1 LFCFLF
7 VGIFPLLI
15 AGLVSDTLSRRILI
29 ERNIGEARQHLER
42 AARFLE
48 DMIGEYE
55 SLLDIIAEDPS
66 INEAFAHPRPL
77 KAEEEAGLY
86 NTIYLLIAG
95 KRIKPGLHVI
105 SAKGELML
113 STQSLPAEYYPA
125 QYGNWGLLRRA
136 REAGGR
142 PVIYASG
149 IRNRIGPREAAG
161 LGRIVSGSGA
171 EDYYVIADLYKEH
184 IGTIVDSIASG
195 SAIELDITD
204 RNLIPF
210 YTAGNEI
217 SRERFDI
224 YRRLVFYGEP
234 IRNTYDLGG
243 APCILAHY
251 EFPGLGIHFFG
262 LQVLSDVLSG
272 TSMGQRIFL
281 ILGLGTTVL
290 CLFLAVLI
298 AKNISDPL
306 YEIIRSVIRIKDG
319 ELSQRILISRKD
331 EIGMLAG
338 AINDMSS
345 RIESLIENNKNK
357 ERSLRLA
364 ELRALQAQIHPHF
377 IFNCLD
383 LIKWN
388 AKMGRGDE
396 VSAIVLELGRFL
408 RGSMR
413 NTNEM
418 VSLDEEFRMIRD
430 YLSIQ
435 KRRFDDRLRF
445 ELSVDNEILAIK
457 VPKFILQ
464 PIVENSLVHGIEGK
478 TGPGHIWIR
487 AGRTGGELEYEIRD
501 DGAGIDEETLE
512 KIRAGGRGLSEDQIG
527 LLNVRRRLGFYYGS
541 DFSFDIESKPGGG
554 TRVYIRTPAS
564 VRDSV

>member
-1 LFCFLF
+1 LFCFLIA
-7 VGIFPLLI
+7 GIFPLLI
-15 AGLVSDTLSRRILI
+15 AGLVSDSLSRRILI
-29 ERNIGEARQHLER
+29 ERNIGEAGQHLER
-42 AARFLE
+42 VARFLQ

-55 SLLDIIAEDPS
+55 SLLNIIAEDPS
-66 INEAFAHPRPL
+66 INEAFARPRPL
-77 KAEEEAGLY
+77 KAEEKAGLY

-105 SAKGELML
+105 SGKGELML
-113 STQSLPAEYYPA
+113 STQNLPAEYDPV

-149 IRNRIGPREAAG
+149 IRNRLGLKEAAG
-161 LGRIVSGSGA
+161 LGRIVSSPGA
-171 EDYYVIADLYKEH
+171 EDYFVIADLYKAH
-184 IGTIVDSIASG
+184 IGTIIDSIGSG
-195 SAIELDITD
+195 SAVDLDITD

-210 YTAGNEI
+210 YTSGKEI
-217 SRERFDI
+217 PPERFDI
-224 YRRLVFYGEP
+224 YRRLVYYGEP
-234 IRNTYDLGG
+234 VRDIYDLGG
-243 APCILAHY
+243 APCILVHY
-251 EFPGLGIHFFG
+251 EFPVPGIHFFG
-262 LQVLSDVLSG
+262 VQVLSDVLSG

-281 ILGLGTTVL
+281 ILGLGTAVL
-290 CLFLAVLI
+290 SFFLAVLI

-319 ELSQRILISRKD
+319 EFSQRILISRKD
-331 EIGMLAG
+331 EIGMLAD
-338 AINDMSS
+338 AINGMGS

-418 VSLDEEFRMIRD
+418 VSLDDELRMIRD
-430 YLSIQ
+430 YLAIQ

-445 ELSVDNEILAIK
+445 GFSVDQEILAIRL
-457 VPKFILQ
+457 PKFILQ

-478 TGPGHIWIR
+478 PGPGHIWIR
-487 AGRTGGELEYEIRD
+487 AGRKGEDLEYEIRD
-501 DGAGIDEETLE
+501 DGVGISGETLE
-512 KIRAGGRGLSEDQIG
+512 KIRAGGAGLSEDQIG
-527 LLNVRRRLGFYYGS
+527 LLNVRRRLGFYYGN
-541 DFSFDIESKPGGG
+541 DFSFVIESSPGGG

-564 VRDSV
+564 VREPV

>member
-1 LFCFLF
+1 
-7 VGIFPLLI
+7 
-15 AGLVSDTLSRRILI
+15 
-29 ERNIGEARQHLER
+29 
-42 AARFLE
+42 
-48 DMIGEYE
+48 MIGEYE

-66 INEAFAHPRPL
+66 IKEAFAHPRPL

-105 SAKGELML
+105 SGTGELAL
-113 STQSLPAEYYPA
+113 STQSLPAEYDPV

-149 IRNRIGPREAAG
+149 IQNRPGPKEAAG

-171 EDYYVIADLYKEH
+171 EDYFVIADLYKNH
-184 IGTIVDSIASG
+184 IGTIVDSIGSG
-195 SAIELDITD
+195 NAIDLDITD

-217 SRERFDI
+217 LRDRFDI

-234 IRNTYDLGG
+234 VRSIYYLGG

-251 EFPGLGIHFFG
+251 EFPAQGIHFFG
-262 LQVLSDVLSG
+262 LQVLSGALSG

-281 ILGLGTTVL
+281 ILGLATTAL

-306 YEIIRSVIRIKDG
+306 YEIIRSVIRIKNG
-319 ELSQRILISRKD
+319 ELSHRIVISRKD
-331 EIGMLAG
+331 EIGMLAD
-338 AINDMSS
+338 AVNDMSS

-357 ERSLRLA
+357 ERSLRFA

-413 NTNEM
+413 NTSEM
-418 VSLDEEFRMIRD
+418 VSLEDELRMIRD

-445 ELSVDNEILAIK
+445 DISVDKEILSIK

-478 TGPGHIWIR
+478 TGPGCIWIR
-487 AGRTGGELEYEIRD
+487 ADKKGGDVEYEIRD
-501 DGAGIDEETLE
+501 NGAGINEETLE
-512 KIRAGGRGLSEDQIG
+512 KIRAGGAGLSEDQIG
-527 LLNVRRRLGFYYGS
+527 LLNVRRRLGFYYGN
-541 DFSFDIESKPGGG
+541 DFSFLIESSPDGG

-564 VRDSV
+564 VKEPA

>member
-1 LFCFLF
+1 LFCFLIA
-7 VGIFPLLI
+7 GIFPLLI
-15 AGLVSDTLSRRILI
+15 AGLVSDSLSRRILI
-29 ERNIGEARQHLER
+29 ERNIGEVRRHLEQ
-42 AARFLE
+42 AAWFLE
-48 DMIGEYE
+48 DMIGEYA

-66 INEAFAHPRPL
+66 INEVFARPRPL
-77 KAEEEAGLY
+77 RAEEEAGLY
-86 NTIYLLIAG
+86 HTVYLLIAG
-95 KRIKPGLHVI
+95 KRVKPGLHVI
-105 SAKGELML
+105 SGKGELML
-113 STQSLPAEYYPA
+113 STQSMPAEYNPA
-125 QYGNWGLLRRA
+125 RYGNWGLLRRA
-136 REAGGR
+136 REAGGK

-161 LGRIVSGSGA
+161 LGRIVGGSGA
-171 EDYYVIADLYKEH
+171 GDYYVIADLFKEH
-184 IGTIVDSIASG
+184 IGTIVDSIGSG
-195 SAIELDITD
+195 NAVDLDITD

-217 SRERFDI
+217 LRERFDV
-224 YRRLVFYGEP
+224 YRRLVFYDEP
-234 IRNTYDLGG
+234 VRDTYDLGG
-243 APCILAHY
+243 APCILVHY
-251 EFPGLGIHFFG
+251 EVPSLGIHFFG
-262 LQVLSDVLSG
+262 TQVLSDVLSG

-281 ILGLGTTVL
+281 FLGLGTAVL
-290 CLFLAVLI
+290 CLFLAILI
-298 AKNISDPL
+298 AKNVSDPL
-306 YEIIRSVIRIKDG
+306 YEIIRSVLRIKDG
-319 ELSQRILISRKD
+319 EFSQRILISRKD

-338 AINDMSS
+338 AINDMGS

-388 AKMGRGDE
+388 AKMGKGDE

-418 VSLDEEFRMIRD
+418 VSLDDEFRMIRD
-430 YLSIQ
+430 YLAIQ

-445 ELSVDNEILAIK
+445 DLSVDQDILTIR

-478 TGPGHIWIR
+478 TGPGYIWIK
-487 AGRTGGELEYEIRD
+487 AGKKGEDLEYEIRD
-501 DGAGIDEETLE
+501 NGVGIGEETLE
-512 KIRAGGRGLSEDQIG
+512 KIRAGRLSEDQIG

-541 DFSFDIESKPGGG
+541 DFSFLIESAGG
-554 TRVYIRTPAS
+554 TRVFIRTPVS
-564 VRDSV
+564 VKEPV

>member
-1 LFCFLF
+1 LFCFLIA
-7 VGIFPLLI
+7 GIFPLLI
-15 AGLVSDTLSRRILI
+15 AGLVSNSLSRRILI
-29 ERNIGEARQHLER
+29 ERNIGEVSRHLER
-42 AARFLE
+42 VALFLE
-48 DMIGEYE
+48 DMTGEYK
-55 SLLDIIAEDPS
+55 SLLDVIAEDPS
-66 INEAFAHPRPL
+66 INEAFAYPHPL
-77 KAEEEAGLY
+77 KAEEEARLY

-95 KRIKPGLHVI
+95 KRVKPSLHVI
-105 SAKGELML
+105 SGKGELVL
-113 STQSLPAEYYPA
+113 STQSLPAEYDPA

-136 REAGGR
+136 REAGGN

-149 IRNRIGPREAAG
+149 IRNRIGSREVAG
-161 LGRIVSGSGA
+161 LGRIVCGPGA
-171 EDYYVIADLYKEH
+171 EDYYVIAGLYKEH
-184 IGTIVDSIASG
+184 IGAIVQSIGSG
-195 SAIELDITD
+195 NVIDLDITD
-204 RNLIPF
+204 RNLIPL
-210 YTAGNEI
+210 YTEGNEI
-217 SRERFDI
+217 LNERFEV

-243 APCILAHY
+243 GPCILAHY
-251 EFPGLGIHFFG
+251 EVPSLGIHFFG
-262 LQVLSDVLSG
+262 TQALSDVLSG
-272 TSMGQRIFL
+272 TTMGQRIFL
-281 ILGLGTTVL
+281 ILGLATAAL

-298 AKNISDPL
+298 AKNVSDPL
-306 YEIIRSVIRIKDG
+306 YKIIRSVIRIKNG
-319 ELSQRILISRKD
+319 ELSQRIHISRKD
-331 EIGMLAG
+331 EIGMLAE

-413 NTNEM
+413 NTHEM
-418 VSLDEEFRMIRD
+418 VSLDDEFRMIRD

-445 ELSVDNEILAIK
+445 DLSVDQEILAIR

-464 PIVENSLVHGIEGK
+464 PIVENSLVHGLEEK
-478 TGPGHIWIR
+478 TGQGYIWIR
-487 AGRTGGELEYEIRD
+487 AGKKGEDLEYEIRD
-501 DGAGIDEETLE
+501 NGIGIPQDTLE
-512 KIRAGGRGLSEDQIG
+512 KIRAGGTELSEDQIG
-527 LLNVRRRLGFYYGS
+527 LLNVRRRLGFYYGN
-541 DFSFDIESKPGGG
+541 DFSFIVESAGG

-564 VRDSV
+564 VKDPL